1 MGSTTCSM
9 DGLKS
14 FFLEEAIQGKLLDE
28 ECYKLECRIL
38 FKCYLAIVVFMCM
51 AQFDVTLVSQQSCAL
66 QVCFILVILS
76 HLRSRC

>member
-1 MGSTTCSM
+1 M

-51 AQFDVTLVSQQSCAL
+51 AQFDVTLVN
-66 QVCFILVILS
+66 
-76 HLRSRC
+76 